1 MLVSLLF
8 SMVLACN
15 TDTALTEEIESRLGT
30 RLVRWG
36 LEKFGQ
42 KGYTVIPN
50 IVSAMPSFRI
60 PEIAIGPFRFA
71 LLNMKPRTMHIST
84 AKEYRQNN
92 SLAEIKPHN
101 KMMQLS
107 IQLKAA
113 VFGISGSLNCT
124 LTFRDMIEN
133 TSPRIEDLPNCSYQL
148 KVFGIS
154 GPVCPSDPGIGAVAL
169 DKGRIILMNTIQGTK
184 STMKTVE
191 TVLQSLA
198 GAALNAAKQPVLKML
213 QATHLDE
220 DFADRC
226 YISGDGLTDSEFAA
240 PADQKNRKDQA
251 SYLSKILPPP
261 LKTAYNDEDYGL
273 CIYKEDDPLSSAHLV
288 CEPWQI

>member
-1 MLVSLLF
+1 MLVPLLF
-8 SMVLACN
+8 SMVVACN
-15 TDTALTEEIESRLGT
+15 TDTALTEEIESGLGT
-30 RLVRWG
+30 RLIRWG
-36 LEKFGQ
+36 LDKFGQ

-124 LTFRDMIEN
+124 LTFRDMDEN
-133 TSPRIEDLPNCSYQL
+133 TSLRIEDLPNCSYQL

-154 GPVCPSDPGIGAVAL
+154 GPVYPSDPGIGAIAL
-169 DKGRIILMNTIQGTK
+169 DKGRAILMNTIQGTK
-184 STMKTVE
+184 ITLKSVDAM
-191 TVLQSLA
+191 LQSLT
-198 GAALNAAKQPVLKML
+198 GAALNTVKQPVLSML
-213 QATHLDE
+213 PATHLDE
-220 DFADRC
+220 HFADRC
-226 YISGDGLTDSEFAA
+226 HISGSGLTDSELAA
-240 PADQKNRKDQA
+240 PTGQKNRTDQA
-251 SYLSKILPPP
+251 PYLSKMPP
-261 LKTAYNDEDYGL
+261 LSLRTAYSDEDYGF
-273 CIYKEDDPLSSAHLV
+273 CINE
-288 CEPWQI
+288 